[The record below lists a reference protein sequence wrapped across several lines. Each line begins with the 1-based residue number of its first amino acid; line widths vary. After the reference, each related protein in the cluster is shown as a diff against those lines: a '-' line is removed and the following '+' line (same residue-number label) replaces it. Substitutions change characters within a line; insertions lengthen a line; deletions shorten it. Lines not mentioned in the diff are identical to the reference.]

1 MTRRYSKRE
10 HVNLQDDGLEP
21 IDRARSVRPVDDHR
35 ALRARPSR
43 KDDRG
48 CINAF
53 ETLFVFKY
61 PRDVAVLRLRGI
73 GLA

>member
-1 MTRRYSKRE
+1 MTRRCSKRE
-10 HVNLQDDGLEP
+10 HVNLQDDGFEP
-21 IDRARSVRPVDDHR
+21 IDRARSVRPVNDHR

-48 CINAF
+48 RINTF

-61 PRDVAVLRLRGI
+61 PRDVAVLWLCRI